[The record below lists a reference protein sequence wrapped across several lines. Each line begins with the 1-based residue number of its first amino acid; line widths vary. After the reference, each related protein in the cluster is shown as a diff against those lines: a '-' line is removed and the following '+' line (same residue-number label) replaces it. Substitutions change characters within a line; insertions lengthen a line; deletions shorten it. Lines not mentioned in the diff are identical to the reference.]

1 MNSDDWYDRIVK
13 NKSDVISNWVSIE
26 NSQKVVNN

>member
-13 NKSDVISNWVSIE
+13 NKPDVISNWVSIE